1 MTKYTSADEFQML
14 LNSRNSLMA
23 AKENTVKESLELQQQ
38 LLDKIAELQRQ
49 LIEEKKRC
57 DQELKLIDSSL
68 AVHVAQLK
76 RDYNYPPEQP
86 KKAVYLEDNESHD
99 DNDK

>member
-23 AKENTVKESLELQQQ
+23 AKEKTVKESLELQQQ
-38 LLDKIAELQRQ
+38 LLDKIAELQIQ
-49 LIEEKKRC
+49 LAEEKKRC
-57 DQELKLIDSSL
+57 DQEVKLLDQSLK
-68 AVHVAQLK
+68 VHVDQLK

-86 KKAVYLEDNESHD
+86 KKVIHHLEYESHD
-99 DNDK
+99 DSDK